1 MAENNSTNENR
12 SITQIQVGDSTYD
25 LNATY
30 WNGKPFKDYKIDGQ
44 SIYDGGSI
52 SIFKK
57 YSVQTSTSLPSP
69 LEPNTKYIFKDP
81 ITSLDFTGE
90 GFGWGNGDYNYC
102 EYTFI
107 FKCGDDVEI
116 TESDDDWYWADGA
129 KPSLESDVRYE
140 LSVSVINTDGT
151 GGENIV
157 HAILVPFIN

>member
-1 MAENNSTNENR
+1 MEENNIT
-12 SITQIQVGDSTYD
+12 ITQIQVGNSTYY

-30 WNGKPFKDYKIDGQ
+30 LNGEPVNNYTIDGQ
-44 SIYDGGSI
+44 SIFNSNSGDI

-57 YSVQTSTSLPSP
+57 YQQVDGGHQFLNTLT
-69 LEPNTKYIFKDP
+69 PNTKYIFKDP

-90 GFGWGNGDYNYC
+90 GFGWGNGDYIYC
-102 EYTFI
+102 EYIFI

-129 KPSLESDVRYE
+129 KPSLESGVRYE